1 MKNHLTERELIEYQ
15 FKLVSDMQIKETAE
29 HLQGCGECREHLEK
43 LQRKFAALDLL
54 SEEAKISEDLISRV
68 VEQANQPV
76 GTRIVWF
83 KKYAWLS
90 SAAAVL
96 MVGVLLLATQLSKDG
111 TKKREVAKG
120 PIPAAEMEL
129 ASKSEITLDESL
141 DKDALEKRTLAIAQ
155 K

>member
-15 FKLVSDMQIKETAE
+15 FKLAPDTRMKEAAK
-29 HLQGCGECREHLEK
+29 HLQGCGECREHLGK

-54 SEEAKISEDLISRV
+54 SEEAKISEDLISHV
-68 VEQANQPV
+68 VEQASRPART
-76 GTRIVWF
+76 GIIWF

-96 MVGVLLLATQLSKDG
+96 LVGVLLVATQLGKDG
-111 TKKREVAKG
+111 TKKREVTKG
-120 PIPAAEMEL
+120 PMPAEEMIR
-129 ASKSEITLDESL
+129 ASKPEITLDESL
-141 DKDALEKRTLAIAQ
+141 DKDALRKRTFAMAP